1 MQRLRGP
8 ELSLIQEVL
17 RQALRETEG
26 AGQALSLAL
35 IVFVLKNGSIQAS
48 LFVLDF
54 LVVNRS
60 IERSLPAPLI
70 RRYRLDIPR
79 RDPRLVR
86 AFRPPVFVLI
96 NGLVLRDAPEV
107 KPVCGAAFSSVCM
120 RDSAVR

>member
-1 MQRLRGP
+1 M
-8 ELSLIQEVL
+8 IQEVL

-107 KPVCGAAFSSVCM
+107 KPVCVAAFSSVCM